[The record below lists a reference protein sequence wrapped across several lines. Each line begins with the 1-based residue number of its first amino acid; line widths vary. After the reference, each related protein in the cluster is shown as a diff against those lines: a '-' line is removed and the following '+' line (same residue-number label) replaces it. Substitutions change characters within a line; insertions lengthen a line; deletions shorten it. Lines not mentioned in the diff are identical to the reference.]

1 MNQRQNELLKLLLMK
16 EQETVQIKELADQ
29 VKCAEKTVRN
39 DLDRLTSFLR
49 EHSDATLVRK
59 PGIGIDIQ
67 ISENERLK
75 LLNNLFMNEP
85 KRQDERILEMAY
97 DVLTS
102 KKPKT
107 LQVWADR
114 YYVSKAA
121 IKSDLVT
128 IESWLQ
134 KFHLKLVSKQRL
146 GHGVEGAELHKRN
159 ALARLPELIP
169 NASQSN
175 IVLDLFMPYEITLV
189 RKALKDL
196 QRASSLR
203 FADGVL
209 ENLEVHTLIMIKR
222 TRQQAT
228 VFVQKSEKSAVYSYK
243 EYDYARTF
251 FRHLE
256 ASFRLSFPEEELV
269 YFTWHLISSKRLDDD
284 LTKSLY
290 FNDDVAETVQFLIK
304 KMSQLTLTQF
314 NNDEILASGLA
325 LHMHSV
331 MNRIKFGFPI
341 TNPLLQQIK
350 QMYPYMFNMVI
361 LTFEEL
367 KTSQKLDMPEHEAA
381 YVVLHFQAA
390 LERMAGKRDAK
401 KRALIVCHM
410 GVGMSHLLEAKLA
423 QRYEGIDVVACVGQ
437 ADMPEYLKQH
447 DVDFIISTVPIEMP
461 LVDHIVISP
470 LFNHQ
475 DKQALNQFIE
485 KLNRAPEDIT
495 DRDRHAIMRFTSED
509 LVLFNVSKDH
519 RYQVVELLAT
529 ALYNKGLVQR
539 DFIHSAVNRERKSAT
554 GVGGGIAIPHGDPA
568 LIHTS
573 ALAIAIIKKP
583 IMWGDEAVSLVF
595 MLALAKENQQSH
607 RAIITHIASLSEAP
621 LVVHKLTAANDFNM
635 FTSILEEHP
644 S

>member
-16 EQETVQIKELADQ
+16 EGGTCQIKELAEQ
-29 VKCAEKTVRN
+29 VGCAEKTVRN
-39 DLDRLTSFLR
+39 DLDRLASYLR
-49 EHSDATLVRK
+49 EHYEASLIRK
-59 PGIGIDIQ
+59 PGLGIDIL
-67 ISENERLK
+67 ISKSERVK
-75 LLNNLFMNEP
+75 LLNDLLSNEP
-85 KRQDERILEMAY
+85 KRQDERVLEMAY

-102 KKPKT
+102 EKPKT
-107 LQVWADR
+107 LQAWADR

-128 IESWLQ
+128 ITSWLQ

-146 GHGVEGAELHKRN
+146 GHVVEGAELHKRN

-175 IVLDLFMPYEITLV
+175 GILDLFMPYEITLV
-189 RKALKDL
+189 RQALEAM
-196 QRASSLR
+196 QRAASLR

-209 ENLEVHTLIMIKR
+209 ESLEVHTLIMIKR

-228 VFVQKSEKSAVYSYK
+228 VFVQESEKSAVYAYK
-243 EYDYARTF
+243 EYDYARAF
-251 FRHLE
+251 FRQLE
-256 ASFRLSFPEEELV
+256 SSFRLSFPEEELV

-284 LTKSLY
+284 LTNNLH
-290 FNDDVAETVQFLIK
+290 FNDDVSDTVQALIK
-304 KMSQLTLTQF
+304 KMSQLTLTPF
-314 NNDEILASGLA
+314 EDDEILANGLA

-331 MNRIKFGFPI
+331 ISRIKFGFPI

-367 KTSQKLDMPEHEAA
+367 KTTYKLDIPEHEAA
-381 YVVLHFQAA
+381 YIVLHFQAA
-390 LERMAGKRDAK
+390 IERMAGKRDAK
-401 KRALIVCHM
+401 KKVLIVCHM

-423 QRYEGIDVVACVGQ
+423 QHYDTLDVVACVGQ
-437 ADMPEYLKQH
+437 ASMWEFLKQH
-447 DVDFIISTVPIEMP
+447 EVDFIISTVPIDIP

-470 LFNHQ
+470 LFNQQ
-475 DKQALNQFIE
+475 DKLALTQFIE
-485 KLNRAPEDIT
+485 KLKKAPEDVPDHHVIIRST
-495 DRDRHAIMRFTSED
+495 AED
-509 LVLFNVSKDH
+509 LVFFNVTKDH
-519 RYQVVELLAT
+519 RYQVVEMLAT
-529 ALYNKGLVQR
+529 ALCNKGYVHR
-539 DFIHSAVNRERKSAT
+539 DFIHSAVNREQKSAT

-573 ALAIAIIKKP
+573 ALAIAISKKP
-583 IMWGDEAVSLVF
+583 MAWGNEDVSLVF
-595 MLALAKENQQSH
+595 MLALAKENQQTH
-607 RAIITHIASLSEAP
+607 RAIIANIASLSEAP

-635 FTSILEEHP
+635 FTSILEEHL